1 MTLPVPPDPRIVL
14 QNSIVT
20 LREIV
25 APLAEDEW
33 ARFNASLLVGA
44 LEYALIGFEKD
55 RGAAHR
61 AALAGKI
68 AELRPVIE
76 ASGDNELAVALSE
89 KSPFVA
95 ASKMLV
101 WGQNHPGDVATQIR
115 KTLRP
120 ELYAQL
126 DEEIAASA
134 PMMGAFVRGMA
145 GEI

>member
-1 MTLPVPPDPRIVL
+1 MTLPVPPDPRVII

-20 LREIV
+20 LREVI

-33 ARFNASLLVGA
+33 ARFNASLLIGA
-44 LEYALIGFEKD
+44 LEYALGGLDRD
-55 RGAAHR
+55 RGAEHR
-61 AALAGKI
+61 SALAAKVASLKAVVDKNGDK
-68 AELRPVIE
+68 EL
-76 ASGDNELAVALSE
+76 LAAFAE

-95 ASKMLV
+95 ASQMLV
-101 WGQNHPGDVATQIR
+101 WGQNHPGDTAAAIQ
-115 KTLRP
+115 KTLRA

-126 DEEIAASA
+126 DEEIGAAA

>member
-1 MTLPVPPDPRIVL
+1 MTLPVPPDPKTIL

-20 LREIV
+20 LREVV

-33 ARFNASLLVGA
+33 ARFNASLLIGA
-44 LEYALIGFEKD
+44 LEYALIGLEKD
-55 RGAAHR
+55 RGAEHR
-61 AALAGKI
+61 AALAAKV
-68 AELRPVIE
+68 ASLRAVVEKADDSELVAALRE
-76 ASGDNELAVALSE
+76 AS
-89 KSPFVA
+89 PFEA

-101 WGQNHPGDVATQIR
+101 WGQNHPGSVAKEIQ

-126 DEEIAASA
+126 DEEIKAAS

>member
-1 MTLPVPPDPRIVL
+1 MTLPVPPDPRTIL

-33 ARFNASLLVGA
+33 ARFNASLLIGA
-44 LEYALIGFEKD
+44 LEYALVGFEKD

-61 AALAGKI
+61 AALAEKVAG
-68 AELRPVIE
+68 LRPVIE
-76 ASGDNELAVALSE
+76 ASGDGELIAALGE
-89 KSPFVA
+89 ESPFEA

-101 WGQNHPGDVATQIR
+101 WGQNHPGKIATEIR
-115 KTLRP
+115 KALHP

-126 DEEIAASA
+126 NEEIAASE
-134 PMMGAFVRGMA
+134 PMMGAFARGMA